1 VTPGF
6 RVLVLLNRVPGM
18 RHHSGAVCCM
28 ILDQPD
34 APLSC
39 MQLSLSILI
48 ASSLASWYGAF
59 GAWYEELPSRSTWVI
74 NDMAPLV
81 KSARE

>member
-1 VTPGF
+1 
-6 RVLVLLNRVPGM
+6 M
-18 RHHSGAVCCM
+18 RHYSGAVCCM
-28 ILDQPD
+28 SLDQPD

-48 ASSLASWYGAF
+48 ASSPASSYGAL
-59 GAWYEELPSRSTWVI
+59 GDWSLAWYVELPSRSTWVI

-81 KSARE
+81 KSSRG

>member
-1 VTPGF
+1 
-6 RVLVLLNRVPGM
+6 
-18 RHHSGAVCCM
+18 
-28 ILDQPD
+28 
-34 APLSC
+34 